1 MTRSDFSLLN
11 HTKITDLDNMLV
23 SVYSYQFWY
32 THSTKN
38 WLKVAPPMRAWIEIG
53 IVLYLKK
60 A

>member
-1 MTRSDFSLLN
+1 
-11 HTKITDLDNMLV
+11 MLV

-32 THSTKN
+32 THSTMN